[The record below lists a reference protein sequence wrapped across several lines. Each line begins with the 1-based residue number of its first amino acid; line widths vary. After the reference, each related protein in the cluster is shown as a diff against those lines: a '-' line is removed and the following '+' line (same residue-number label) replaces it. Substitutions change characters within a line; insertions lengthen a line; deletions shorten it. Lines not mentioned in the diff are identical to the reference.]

1 MKLTNRTITS
11 ACAATAAG
19 ALLAWSSAAQ
29 AVPQVVQSVD
39 TPHCDVQMPLTLV
52 DELGLPNVFPA
63 GERISAFASP
73 TNLSAC
79 PSHDNPAIPNVI
91 VTMVNLNPFTFFD
104 VHYVADPPAGGALGT
119 TIGNED
125 GLVNAGQS
133 FRIDNVGV
141 NQPLAGESMG
151 LNNQFE
157 PGEVWRFVIDDYQN
171 ALGLPASAF
180 SSIGVGSASP
190 GGPSSGSIIA
200 IVPEPA
206 LVGLVGMI
214 GIGLGLPRRARR
226 A

>member
-1 MKLTNRTITS
+1 MKPTNRTITS
-11 ACAATAAG
+11 VCAAAAG

-29 AVPQVVQSVD
+29 AVPQFVQSVD

-52 DELGLPNVFPA
+52 DELGLPNVFPV
-63 GERISAFASP
+63 GERINAFAAQ

-79 PSHDNPAIPNVI
+79 PSHDNPTIPNVL
-91 VTMVNLNPFTFFD
+91 VTMINLNPFTFFD

-133 FRIDNVGV
+133 FRIDNVGI
-141 NQPLAGESMG
+141 NQPLVGESMG
-151 LNNQFE
+151 LNNNFE
-157 PGEVWRFVIDDYQN
+157 PNEVWRFVIDDYQN

-206 LVGLVGMI
+206 SLGLVGMV
-214 GIGLGLPRRARR
+214 GIGLGLRRRARH